1 MKKWI
6 LQRMLF
12 LLLSV
17 KCLAQTNET
26 NFSKNPTDAKFH
38 TEDIINF
45 WKVFD
50 ETNPN
55 FSASAFQEK
64 YIDIGSK
71 GLKGFVKNRIENGNN
86 LSKTLKANVNY
97 YAAIRESSLSI
108 DNKKERFYE
117 CFNNLKKIY
126 PEAVFP
132 DVYFVI
138 GAKNSGG
145 TSFSDGLI
153 IGAEMFGEEKND
165 FKPVLDIGYVDEVV
179 AHELVHFQQKY
190 ATNNSLLAQ
199 CIREGSA
206 DFICELI
213 SGSHSNTKIYEYG
226 NAHTKELWNEF
237 ITQMNG
243 SDWGNWL
250 YSSKDKSRPK
260 GLGYWVGYK
269 ITKAYYD
276 KAKDKTKA
284 IQEILNIKDF
294 NSFLSNSGYNGE

>member
-6 LQRMLF
+6 LQGTLL

-17 KCLAQTNET
+17 NGLAQTNQT
-26 NFSKNPTDAKFH
+26 NFSKTPTDAKFH

-50 ETNPN
+50 ATNPN
-55 FSASAFQEK
+55 FSATAFQEK

-71 GLKGFVKNRIENGNN
+71 GLKGFVKNRIENGNHLARVVKDN
-86 LSKTLKANVNY
+86 LVY
-97 YAAIRESSLSI
+97 YEAIRESSLSI

-117 CFNNLKKIY
+117 CFSNLKKIY
-126 PEAVFP
+126 PEAEFP

-145 TSFSDGLI
+145 TSFGDGLI
-153 IGAEMFGEEKND
+153 IGAEMFGKGKND
-165 FKPVLDIGYVDEVV
+165 FKPVLDIDYVDEVV
-179 AHELVHFQQKY
+179 AHELIHFQQNY
-190 ATNNSLLAQ
+190 ASSNTLLSQ
-199 CIREGSA
+199 CIREGAA

-213 SGSHSNTKIYEYG
+213 AGSHSNTKIYEYG
-226 NAHTKELWNEF
+226 NAHSKELWNEF
-237 ITQMNG
+237 SSQMNG

-260 GLGYWVGYK
+260 DLGYWIGYK

-276 KAKDKTKA
+276 KAGDKTKA
-284 IQEILNIKDF
+284 IKEILNIQDF